1 MGSSIPQRHLTWYL
15 KSIAPILKEAERQC
29 LEMIRCDAQS
39 TETLRACFQEF
50 RANLLRAI
58 AQESRRWDEDRI
70 AEHREK
76 TQGTRGVRRVCLELI
91 KRFRAIRDDER
102 KRGARE

>member
-29 LEMIRCDAQS
+29 LELSRCDAQS

-58 AQESRRWDEDRI
+58 AQEALRWDEDGMV
-70 AEHREK
+70 ECVEK
-76 TQGTRGVRRVCLELI
+76 SQGARGVRRVCLELI
-91 KRFRAIRDDER
+91 KRLR
-102 KRGARE
+102 